1 MEVAVE
7 AVASEVVAVTI
18 LPYPLRQGC
27 RRTQKVGRPRVR
39 PSVEAMEDRPMEG
52 RLVEVL
58 LDPLAHL
65 VSLER
70 LVLQG

>member
-1 MEVAVE
+1 MEGLEAAVE
-7 AVASEVVAVTI
+7 AVVLEVVAVTV
-18 LPYPLRQGC
+18 LPHFLRQGC
-27 RRTQKVGRPRVR
+27 RRTLKVGHPRVR
-39 PSVEAMEDRPMEG
+39 PLVEGRPMEG
-52 RLVEVL
+52 RLVEAL